1 MIWNWRSWKMRQRGT
16 SKKGNLIGVI
26 FSISVA
32 RIWLL
37 YIYIYIK
44 KDWLFFNFISFSWRL
59 NFGVGLASIFIL
71 LLWKAMPSGE
81 IMNKCVASLKQD
93 KHCLVCEFV
102 VVKEHIPQRVSEI
115 HMCRNV
121 SWDGNEELCLKNSK
135 YSQPDI

>member
-1 MIWNWRSWKMRQRGT
+1 
-16 SKKGNLIGVI
+16 
-26 FSISVA
+26 
-32 RIWLL
+32 
-37 YIYIYIK
+37 
-44 KDWLFFNFISFSWRL
+44 
-59 NFGVGLASIFIL
+59 
-71 LLWKAMPSGE
+71 MPSGE

-135 YSQPDI
+135 YSHGRGTSSVVACTFHAVPGRRCPGCTTTSGTIQARALRGRTASREA